1 MGLFS
6 KRKKKEKRKLPA
18 QENLV
23 DKEMSFV
30 DHLEELRWHIVRALS
45 SIMIVGIVVF
55 IFRKFVFDTIIFGP
69 RNEDFFTYRFFC
81 GISEKICLKPVAF
94 ELIAIQMGEQFFT
107 AIKVSFFLGLIVSF
121 PLVFW
126 EIWKFIKPGL
136 YKREQKAARGIVF
149 SCSTLFMMGVTF
161 GYFIIAPF
169 AINFL
174 IGFDIGEA
182 SASPSLSSYVNYM
195 TLFTLPTGILFQLPI
210 FVYFLSLIGLL
221 TPDIMRKYRKHAFI
235 VILIIAAVATP
246 PDVITQ
252 FLVGVPVYIL
262 YELSITVSTR
272 ASKKY
277 NESLEVDE

>member
-6 KRKKKEKRKLPA
+6 KKKDKAKLPA
-18 QENLV
+18 KESLD

-30 DHLEELRWHIVRALS
+30 DHLEELRWHIIKSLA
-45 SIMIVGIVVF
+45 SIVIIGIIVFVF
-55 IFRKFVFDTIIFGP
+55 IDDVFNHIIYGP
-69 RNEDFFTYRFFC
+69 RNDDFITYRLFC
-81 GISEKICLKPVAF
+81 SISERMCFTPPKF
-94 ELIAIQMGEQFFT
+94 EVIAIQMGEQFFT
-107 AIKVSFFLGLIVSF
+107 AIKVSFWLGLIVSF
-121 PLVFW
+121 PLVFR

-149 SCSTLFMMGVTF
+149 SCSFLFLLGVTF
-161 GYFIIAPF
+161 GYYIIAPF

-182 SASPSLSSYVNYM
+182 SASPSLASYVNYM
-195 TLFTLPTGILFQLPI
+195 TLFTVPTGILFQLPI

-221 TPDIMRKYRKHAFI
+221 TPEIMKKYRKHAFI

-262 YELSITVSTR
+262 YELSITVSAR

-277 NESLEVDE
+277 QDSLHADEA